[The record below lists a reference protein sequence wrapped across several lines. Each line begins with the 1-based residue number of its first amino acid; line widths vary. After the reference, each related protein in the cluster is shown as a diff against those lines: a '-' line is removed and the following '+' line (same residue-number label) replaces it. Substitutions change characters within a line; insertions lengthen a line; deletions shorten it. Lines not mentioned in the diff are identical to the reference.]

1 MGMVACFAGVTAA
14 MIDELKSDPDGVQE
28 YLYPDDGDG
37 EPPHYVDVDKAW
49 HCIHFMLAGDAG
61 MGPNPASWAFFGGEE
76 VGEDVGYGPA
86 RILQPA
92 QVRSIASALSS
103 IGESEFKARY
113 SPNEMLAADVYLGD
127 MCVRDG
133 DDALDYI
140 VSNYQNL
147 VAFYRGAADR
157 GEGAI
162 LWLS

>member
-14 MIDELKSDPDGVQE
+14 TIDELKSDPSKMQE

-49 HCIHFMLAGDAG
+49 HCIHFMLAGNAG
-61 MGPNPASWAFFGGEE
+61 MGSDPSSWAFFGGEE

-92 QVRSIASALSS
+92 QVRTIASALSS
-103 IGESEFKARY
+103 IGESEFKKRY
-113 SPNEMLAADVYLGD
+113 VPKAMQAANVYLSD

-140 VSNYQNL
+140 ANHYQNL
-147 VAFYRGAADR
+147 VAFYRGATER

-162 LWLS
+162 LWVS